1 MWPPLSSDGHPL
13 MPIGQLFF
21 GIAAGGA
28 FGAAVAFLGSLG
40 YASQEEADRAKP
52 KLEAEYRRSV
62 GLSLSKAL
70 AEYATY
76 LAKERENRASTI
88 ETTIGRIRALFT
100 HDAQTDDLTPAMV
113 RKLFEAFTKRPIT
126 KAGKLPSVDS
136 KVGVPKQSRT
146 FALWLHGKVWTK
158 RSDLFEG
165 LQVLGKRKRG
175 KAQLSI
181 DESETYRA
189 RALGLASR
197 GDVGAIAALV
207 PITRAGEVVGR
218 RVRDLDSR
226 GTKPDRVRE
235 DGGRQQ
241 GVEHPRAPAA
251 IPGSVGARE
260 AAGRALVHG
269 QRTEGPAT
277 AGGAGRSGCVA
288 SATGVEDVQAGGGAE
303 GRAARAPGYVL
314 HERDR
319 WWSVKRSCSSCD
331 GPCRKRSDRAPLHRS
346 RRARQRRYCSLDR
359 P

>member
-1 MWPPLSSDGHPL
+1 L

-88 ETTIGRIRALFT
+88 ETTIGRIRAMFT

-136 KVGVPKQSRT
+136 KVGVLKQSRT

-207 PITRAGEVVGR
+207 PIYMGTRAGEVVW
-218 RVRDLDSR
+218 
-226 GTKPDRVRE
+226 
-235 DGGRQQ
+235 
-241 GVEHPRAPAA
+241 A
-251 IPGSVGARE
+251 PGS
-260 AAGRALVHG
+260 
-269 QRTEGPAT
+269 
-277 AGGAGRSGCVA
+277 
-288 SATGVEDVQAGGGAE
+288 
-303 GRAARAPGYVL
+303 
-314 HERDR
+314 
-319 WWSVKRSCSSCD
+319 
-331 GPCRKRSDRAPLHRS
+331 
-346 RRARQRRYCSLDR
+346 
-359 P
+359 